1 MGPHV
6 TCFRWVALLLIL
18 TRQHPAEAKPAPHA
32 QVLEGRMGVP
42 AGSSEAEEGDDGLA
56 WPLAETA
63 AQRVLMVALLGSPQH
78 LPPRS
83 KKGLSRGCFGVKLDR
98 IGALSGLGC

>member
-1 MGPHV
+1 MDPQM

-18 TRQHPAEAKPAPHA
+18 TRGHHQGEAKPAPKA
-32 QVLEGRMGVP
+32 QGPEGSPEV
-42 AGSSEAEEGDDGLA
+42 EEGDDGLA
-56 WPLAETA
+56 WPHSETA
-63 AQRVLMVALLGSPQH
+63 ARALLAALLGSPQR
-78 LPPRS
+78 LPLRS